1 VFDRI
6 QVLEM
11 IVWKLNETVLKQTVV
26 SSCSIRATGIAVNL
40 TVKSSEESVSKQEY
54 TSEE

>member
-40 TVKSSEESVSKQEY
+40 TVKSSEESVLKQEY